1 VTDTSPTT
9 ALRAEIEE
17 FFYLEADLLDER
29 RFREWLDLLA
39 DDLRYEVPVRRNVV
53 STQQVPRENTRPGH
67 DVLWFDE
74 DKATLVKRV
83 VQLETGEHW
92 AEEPVSRVSHLV
104 SNVRIIDVDLPAV
117 RTTCRILISRNRV
130 DDETDILVGRREDTL
145 ALTDGG
151 WRLSRRHVLLDQ
163 SVLQMKNL
171 TFFL

>member
-1 VTDTSPTT
+1 MTDTYSLTT
-9 ALRAEIEE
+9 LKNDIED
-17 FFYLEADLLDER
+17 FFYAEADLLDGR
-29 RFREWLDLLA
+29 HFRQWLDLLT

-53 STQQVPRENTRPGH
+53 AGEGATAENTRPGH

-74 DKATLVKRV
+74 DKATLTKRV
-83 VQLETGEHW
+83 VQLETGQHW

-104 SNVRIIDVDLPAV
+104 TNVRIVDVHMPTV

-130 DDETDILVGRREDTL
+130 DNETDILIGRREDTL
-145 ALTDGG
+145 VHTDAG

-163 SVLQMKNL
+163 SMLQLKNL